1 MSTAVVQNSRNVIFC
16 VIFFHH
22 LFFRPH
28 IFGKKK
34 CRICTGLFGS
44 HVRMKLFSIYNLL
57 CVGKSVRQLSRQ
69 RILFA

>member
-28 IFGKKK
+28 IFGKKNVEFVQV
-34 CRICTGLFGS
+34 CLDLTS
-44 HVRMKLFSIYNLL
+44 E
-57 CVGKSVRQLSRQ
+57 
-69 RILFA
+69 